1 MSLRE
6 RMFLKIDTNINT
18 PIYLQIYQRVH
29 EGIKSGQLKAEQRLP
44 SVRVLA
50 SELNVARGTIELAYQ
65 LLVSEGLLETK
76 GAKGTFITQTI
87 KSFPV
92 NRFKEL
98 KSLHLEQKA
107 SNQTALTNNFSKQNS
122 SGYEISPFQLGIP
135 ALDAFPHK
143 LWARISARILR
154 DRHFDLLSYPDAQG
168 LNQLR
173 EGLARYLM
181 ISRGINCSPEQIFI
195 SFGHRASLQLIA
207 QSLFTTGDIGWFEEP
222 GYHIARDFLQQ
233 IGLKLIPVCVDG
245 QGINVKQGIEV
256 APEAKFALVTPT
268 HQSPTNVTLT
278 LERRLALLEWAN
290 QQGSWIIE
298 DDYDGEFHYQGRP
311 LPALKSLDNQD
322 RVIYCGTFSKVL
334 FPALRLSYIV
344 VPSSCHEHFHSTAVT
359 MGNQCPSWQQEITN
373 VFIQEGYFSRHLRKM
388 RHLYRQRRSFLI
400 EAIKIK
406 LSDIFA
412 VELQAGGMHIIVKL
426 INGASATQFSQLATH
441 HGLKIEALD
450 DWLINKK
457 ESAFLLLGFTNIKDK
472 QEALMLCDK
481 LNEISYNLLS
491 CEGLK

>member
-1 MSLRE
+1 
-6 RMFLKIDTNINT
+6 MFLKIDTNINT
-18 PIYLQIYQRVH
+18 PIYQQIYQRIH
-29 EGIKSGQLKAEQRLP
+29 EGIKNSQLKAGQRLP
-44 SVRVLA
+44 AVRVLA

-76 GAKGTFITQTI
+76 GAKGTFISQTI
-87 KSFPV
+87 KNFPT
-92 NRFKEL
+92 NRSKESEDL
-98 KSLHLEQKA
+98 NLEEKG
-107 SNQTALTNNFSKQNS
+107 SNQAALINNCPKQS
-122 SGYEISPFQLGIP
+122 SNGYTVSPFQLGTP

-154 DRHFDLLSYPDAQG
+154 DSHFDLLSYPDAQG
-168 LNQLR
+168 LRQLR

-207 QSLFTTGDIGWFEEP
+207 QSLFAVGDIGWFEEP

-233 IGLKLIPVCVDG
+233 IGLKLIPVSVDG
-245 QGINVKQGIEV
+245 QGINVKQGVKV

-311 LPALKSLDNQD
+311 LPALKSLDSEE

-334 FPALRLSYIV
+334 YPALRLSYIV
-344 VPSSCHEHFHSTAVT
+344 VPSTYRDHFNSTAMI

-373 VFIQEGYFSRHLRKM
+373 VFIQEGHFSRHLRKM
-388 RHLYRQRRSFLI
+388 RHLYRQRRTFLI

-406 LSDIFA
+406 LHDVFE
-412 VELQAGGMHIIVKL
+412 VELHAGGMHIIVKI
-426 INGASATQFSQLATH
+426 INGISATQFSQLATY
-441 HGLKIEALD
+441 HGLKVEALD

-457 ESAFLLLGFTNIKDK
+457 ESAFLLLAFTNIKDI
-472 QEALMLCDK
+472 QEALMLCHK
-481 LNEISYNLLS
+481 LNEISHSLLS
-491 CEGLK
+491 CEEFK